1 MEATEQQHKTDR
13 ILMAEERKRF
23 LGSINTLR
31 KCLFLKKSPFP
42 PKMELCCFKRVA
54 MKK

>member
-23 LGSINTLR
+23 LGSIHTLINI
-31 KCLFLKKSPFP
+31 
-42 PKMELCCFKRVA
+42 CF
-54 MKK
+54 